1 MVRASSEALSVE
13 LFWAAASFFLQ
24 NCFSPPFSSSSSE
37 KFEIL
42 SPIAA
47 LAASR
52 LRYTYLAVKDS
63 MIR

>member
-1 MVRASSEALSVE
+1 MYQTSEALSVE

-24 NCFSPPFSSSSSE
+24 NCFSPPFSSPSSS
-37 KFEIL
+37 KIEIL
-42 SPIAA
+42 SSIAA

-52 LRYTYLAVKDS
+52 LKYTYHAVKDS